1 MFPILGWE
9 KLLYLHGR
17 DLGECRA
24 LQGFRILLNHPK
36 EVGGHE
42 QALSSCPEEAGYGGS
57 TGLLQPLCHPPCCE
71 RGGEQM

>member
-36 EVGGHE
+36 EMGGDE
-42 QALSSCPEEAGYGGS
+42 QALSSCPEEAGYGWQHWAAPAPVS
-57 TGLLQPLCHPPCCE
+57 PSSL
-71 RGGEQM
+71 